1 MGASEKPREASAGC
15 WKAVALSLAAALCGL
30 MAGGGRTGAVGWANR
45 VVRSSSGHR
54 HAS

>member
-1 MGASEKPREASAGC
+1 MGVSAEHRDASAGP
-15 WKAVALSLAAALCGL
+15 WKAVALSPAAALCGL
-30 MAGGGRTGAVGWANR
+30 MAGGRRTGAVGWANR